1 MHIIGIELEGLYKRV
16 EAMDMKLTITEEA
29 QKFIAEKGYDK
40 QFGARPLR
48 RAIQQHLENSIC
60 EMIVEQEAMPGDTI
74 VASLED
80 GKVTVSKMS
89 TDTE

>member
-1 MHIIGIELEGLYKRV
+1 MQIIGIELEGLYKRI
-16 EAMDMKLTITEEA
+16 EAMGMKLTITDEA

-60 EMIVEQEAMPGDTI
+60 EMIVEQDAQPGDTI
-74 VASLED
+74 VASLQD
-80 GKVTVSKMS
+80 GKVVINKQQA
-89 TDTE
+89 E

>member
-1 MHIIGIELEGLYKRV
+1 MPHHWQRK
-16 EAMDMKLTITEEA
+16 EEA
-29 QKFIAEKGYDK
+29 KKFIAEKGYDK

-60 EMIVEQEAMPGDTI
+60 EMIVEQEAQPGDTI

-80 GKVTVSKMS
+80 GKVTVSKMPKK
-89 TDTE
+89 E